1 MKLLITGGC
10 GFLGSNLAAHALS
23 QGIELCVFDNLY
35 RHGSQ
40 SNLQWLRSQG
50 NFEFVHGDIRNPN
63 DVQRVIARFKPD
75 AVFHLAGQV
84 AMTTSIA
91 DPRMDFEVNAL
102 GTLNLL
108 ESIRAH
114 VPDAVVIY
122 SSTNK
127 VYGDLEQ
134 YQYQETDTRYVCV
147 DYPNGF
153 NEQTPLD
160 FHSPYGCSK
169 GSADQY
175 LLDYHRILGLNTIV
189 FRHSSMYGGRQFA
202 TADQGWIG
210 WFCQMAAETR
220 AGRRKEPFTISGN
233 GKQVRDVLH
242 AEDMISLYFSTLQ
255 NSDAAV
261 GQAFNIGGGINNSLS
276 LLELFNLLEV
286 EIGQPLQYI
295 HLPFRESDQRVFV
308 ADIGKIS
315 MLTGWRPSVFTQVG
329 VSQMLDWV
337 STVFETNRKNK
348 I

>member
-10 GFLGSNLAAHALS
+10 GFLGSNLAAHALT
-23 QGIELCVFDNLY
+23 QGIELSVFDNLY

-50 NFEFVHGDIRNPN
+50 SFDFVHGDIRNAN

-75 AVFHLAGQV
+75 TIFHLAGQV

-108 ESIRAH
+108 DAVRVCA
-114 VPDAVVIY
+114 PDAVVIY

-134 YQYQETDTRYVCV
+134 YQYRETDTRYVCV
-147 DYPNGF
+147 DKPAGF
-153 NEQTPLD
+153 DEQTPLD

-175 LLDYHRILGLNTIV
+175 LRDYYRIFGLKTVV

-202 TADQGWIG
+202 TSDQGWIG

-220 AGRRKEPFTISGN
+220 IGRRQTPFTISGN

-242 AEDMISLYFSTLQ
+242 AEDMISLYFSTLKYT
-255 NSDAAV
+255 DAAA
-261 GQAFNIGGGINNSLS
+261 GQAFNIGGGIANSLS
-276 LLELFNLLEV
+276 LLELFDHLER
-286 EIGQPLQYI
+286 EIGQPLQYTK
-295 HLPFRESDQRVFV
+295 LSPRESDQRVFV
-308 ADIGKIS
+308 ADLSKMS
-315 MLTGWRPSVFTQVG
+315 RLTGWTPKVSAQDG
-329 VSQMLDWV
+329 VTKMLNWV
-337 STVFETNRKNK
+337 TEGLV
-348 I
+348 